1 MSEETN
7 NTNNSDSNNSRPQS
21 EFVNE
26 LNKLGENLGQL
37 MRSVWESEERKSIER
52 EMTNGIEQLA
62 KQLNQTLDQLKT
74 DATVGNAK
82 KTVKEAWETARGPK
96 IVSEVHQGVVDTLKK
111 VNEELTK
118 HTQPA
123 HEVKIDDTPTP
134 PSAN

>member
-7 NTNNSDSNNSRPQS
+7 NSNSSRPQS

-52 EMTNGIEQLA
+52 EMTNGVEQLA
-62 KQLNQTLDQLKT
+62 KHLNLTLDQLKT

-96 IVSEVHQGVVDTLKK
+96 IVSEVQQGVIDTLKK
-111 VNEELTK
+111 VNDELAK
-118 HTQPA
+118 RTQPA
-123 HEVKIDDTPTP
+123 HEVKHDDETP
-134 PSAN
+134 PTAS

>member
-7 NTNNSDSNNSRPQS
+7 NTNNSNNARPQS

-52 EMTNGIEQLA
+52 EMTHGVEQLA
-62 KQLNQTLDQLKT
+62 KQLNQTLEQLKT

-96 IVSEVHQGVVDTLKK
+96 IVSEVQQGVVDTLKK

-118 HTQPA
+118 RTQPA
-123 HEVKIDDTPTP
+123 HEVKNDDP
-134 PSAN
+134 PPPAAS

>member
-7 NTNNSDSNNSRPQS
+7 NANNSNNTRPQS
-21 EFVNE
+21 EFVSE

-123 HEVKIDDTPTP
+123 HEVKHDETP
-134 PSAN
+134 PPAGN

>member
-7 NTNNSDSNNSRPQS
+7 STNNSNNARPQS
-21 EFVNE
+21 EFINE

-52 EMTNGIEQLA
+52 EMTHGVEQLA
-62 KQLNQTLDQLKT
+62 KQLNQTLEQLKT
-74 DATVGNAK
+74 DATVHNAK

-96 IVSEVHQGVVDTLKK
+96 IVSEVQQGVVDTLKK

-118 HTQPA
+118 RTQPA
-123 HEVKIDDTPTP
+123 HEVKHDEAPPP